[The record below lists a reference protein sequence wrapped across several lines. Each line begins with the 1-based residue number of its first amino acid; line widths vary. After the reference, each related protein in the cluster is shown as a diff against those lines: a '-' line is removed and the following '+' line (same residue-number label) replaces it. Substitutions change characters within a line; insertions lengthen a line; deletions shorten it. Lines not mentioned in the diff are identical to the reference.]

1 MLHLHSDT
9 DAPWELLAKHLAGEA
24 SAAEQAELHQWL
36 TATPTRLRLLT
47 DATRAWERGGS
58 AAEVFTEADVEPAW
72 QRFSAA
78 AGLNPTIQL
87 IPESAPTTTA
97 APAKIDHVVLLWQQ
111 PAAWIRLAAAV
122 VLLVVGCWAVARTF
136 LLKPTSIETV
146 TVAAGPQRQLANL
159 PDGSRVW
166 VNKNSTLSYAADFGQ
181 GSRTVQ
187 LQGEAFFEVQK
198 DPSRPFTVLANDTRT
213 RVLGTSFNVR
223 AYATEDSVEVSV
235 VTGRVAFSPDHR
247 KLTVQDSVLLTPGLR
262 GVIRRAAP
270 AVAVQRR
277 ITDPNFRA
285 WQQDELVFENQPLGQ
300 VAGTLSRYYGTPV
313 ALSRP
318 ELANCR
324 FTGTFHGAE
333 LPQVLRVLSLSANL
347 QVTQTADGYT
357 LDGPGCP
364 SL

>member
-1 MLHLHSDT
+1 MLHLYPDT

-36 TATPTRLRLLT
+36 TAAPSRLRLLT

-58 AAEVFTEADVEPAW
+58 VAEAFTEADVEPAW

-78 AGLNPTIQL
+78 AGLQPTGG
-87 IPESAPTTTA
+87 T
-97 APAKIDHVVLLWQQ
+97 APAPPAPAETGRVVPMWDQAQ
-111 PAAWIRLAAAV
+111 TWMRVAAAV
-122 VLLVVGCWAVARTF
+122 LLLVGFWAVARTF
-136 LLKPTSIETV
+136 LWKSNAAQAV
-146 TVAAGPQRQLANL
+146 TVAAGPRRQLATL

-166 VNKNSTLSYAADFGQ
+166 VNKNSTLSYAADFNQ
-181 GSRTVQ
+181 TSRVVQ
-187 LQGEAFFEVQK
+187 LRGEAFFEVQK
-198 DPSRPFTVLANDTRT
+198 DHGRPFTVLAGDTRT

-223 AYATEDSVEVSV
+223 AYATEDSVEVAV
-235 VTGRVAFSPDHR
+235 VTGRVAFAPDR
-247 KLTVQDSVLLTPGLR
+247 QKLTVQDSVLLTPGLR

-285 WQQDELVFENQPLGQ
+285 WQHDELVFDNQSLGQ
-300 VAGTLSRYYGTPV
+300 VANTLTRYYGTSV

-324 FTGTFHGAE
+324 FTGTFHQAE

-347 QVTQTADGYT
+347 SVTQSADGYT

>member
-1 MLHLHSDT
+1 MLHLSSDT

-36 TATPTRLRLLT
+36 TATPGRLRLLT
-47 DATRAWERGGS
+47 DATRAWERGGHV
-58 AAEVFTEADVEPAW
+58 AEVFAEADVEPAW

-78 AGLNPTIQL
+78 AGLS
-87 IPESAPTTTA
+87 SAAQAATE
-97 APAKIDHVVLLWQQ
+97 APAPAEAGRVVPMWQTAQ
-111 PAAWIRLAAAV
+111 SWLRVAAAV
-122 VLLVVGCWAVARTF
+122 LLLVGCWAVARTF
-136 LLKPTSIETV
+136 LLKPGAEAV
-146 TVAAGPQRQLANL
+146 TVAAGAQRQLATL

-166 VNKNSTLSYAADFGQ
+166 VNKNSTLSYAADFNQ
-181 GSRTVQ
+181 TSRVVQ
-187 LQGEAFFEVQK
+187 LRGEAFFEVQK
-198 DPSRPFTVLANDTRT
+198 DHGRPFTVLAGDTRT

-223 AYATEDSVEVSV
+223 AYAAEDSVEVAV
-235 VTGRVAFSPDHR
+235 VTGRVAFSPDR
-247 KLTVQDSVLLTPGLR
+247 AKLAVQDSVLLTPGLR

-285 WQQDELVFENQPLGQ
+285 WQQDELVFDNQPLGQ
-300 VAGTLSRYYGTPV
+300 VASTLTRYYGTPV

-318 ELANCR
+318 ELASCR
-324 FTGTFHGAE
+324 FTGTFRQAA
-333 LPQVLRVLSLSANL
+333 LPQVLRVLSLSAGL
-347 QVTQTADGYT
+347 SVTQSSDGYT